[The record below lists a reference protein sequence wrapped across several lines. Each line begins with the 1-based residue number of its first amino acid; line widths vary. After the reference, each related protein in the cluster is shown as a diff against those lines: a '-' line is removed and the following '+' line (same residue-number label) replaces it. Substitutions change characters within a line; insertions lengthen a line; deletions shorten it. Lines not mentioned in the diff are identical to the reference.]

1 MYLMD
6 TCVFSDYQRQL
17 PEIKTQI
24 EAIKP
29 QELMICVITVLEVL
43 RGWQDQIN
51 NSKLEKATRE
61 RCSRAMVDSIYL
73 MSTFRILPYTEAAIS
88 RFDSIKKIKPSIN
101 VDVPDIRI
109 AAIAIEAHATV
120 ITYNARDFKRIPH
133 VQYIQWK
140 SPTN

>member
-1 MYLMD
+1 MYLLD
-6 TCVFSDYQRQL
+6 TCIFSDYQRQI
-17 PEIKTQI
+17 PGIKQQI
-24 EAIKP
+24 EALRP
-29 QELMICVITVLEVL
+29 QELVICVITVIEVL

-51 NSKLEKATRE
+51 NSKLEKGTRE

-73 MSTFRILPYTEAAIS
+73 MSTFRILPYTETAIG
-88 RFDSIKKIKPSIN
+88 RFDAIKKIKPSIN

-109 AAIAIEAHATV
+109 ASIAIEASATV